1 MRALV
6 MAQRMWGVPMGR
18 IVFEDYK
25 GIPFGK
31 TGSVQD
37 ILDATSGVDKLIKNR
52 NQTIEDGK
60 TAFLRKPTPIPS
72 TPDPRLWWGN
82 RPGQRDVQPPAVRTL

>member
-1 MRALV
+1 VQCSGTMLIESGVIKRIRINSGHYQPGVSNLRALV
-6 MAQRMWGVPMGR
+6 MALRMWGVPMGR

-37 ILDATSGVDKLIKNR
+37 ILDATS
-52 NQTIEDGK
+52 
-60 TAFLRKPTPIPS
+60 
-72 TPDPRLWWGN
+72 
-82 RPGQRDVQPPAVRTL
+82 